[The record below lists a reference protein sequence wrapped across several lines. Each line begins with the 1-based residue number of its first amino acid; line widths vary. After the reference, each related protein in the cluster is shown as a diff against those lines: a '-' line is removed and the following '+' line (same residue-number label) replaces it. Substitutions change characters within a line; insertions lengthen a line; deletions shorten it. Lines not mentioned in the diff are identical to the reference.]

1 MKKLLSMLL
10 VLTMMVSLAAFT
22 AQAEAPK
29 PFRVAMVSDTGGIN
43 DNSFNA
49 SAWEGLQRAKS
60 ELGVEVS
67 YLESVTEAD
76 YEANMETLFDE
87 GYDLIICVG
96 FLMADACKKAA
107 EAHPEQLYAIIDSGS
122 SAPNMIGVLFAQEQ
136 CSYLVGVAAGKMTKT
151 NNVGFVLGMV
161 SPVMN
166 AFGYGYYAGVRDA
179 NPNCEVQGFNAN
191 NFGDAAGGKA
201 AAINMYAKGA
211 DIVYHAAGGTGD
223 GVIEAAKEQKKFA
236 IGVDKDQSYL
246 APEAVLTSAV
256 KRVDNGVFDLCAKGQ
271 KGELKGGDSVYD
283 LATGGVDIAKTVD
296 LMSPEA
302 LKAVEEAK
310 EKILKGEIKVP
321 ATQEAFEALYG
332 ADFYGLD

>member
-107 EAHPEQLYAIIDSGS
+107 EAHPEQMYAIIDSGS